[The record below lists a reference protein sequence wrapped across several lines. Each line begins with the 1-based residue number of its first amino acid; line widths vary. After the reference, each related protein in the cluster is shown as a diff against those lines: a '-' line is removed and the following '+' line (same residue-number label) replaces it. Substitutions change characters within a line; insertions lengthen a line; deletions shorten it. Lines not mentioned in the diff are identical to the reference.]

1 MAVPIATFAGA
12 GSGMESRR
20 GPRASELWK
29 LVGGAGGSAAQDA
42 VAITTRYIKK
52 PVIALGAVSVTSASG
67 QTITLAIL
75 TALLAGEVIY
85 VEVVGNPA

>member
-1 MAVPIATFAGA
+1 MAVPVATFAGA

-20 GPRASELWK
+20 GPRSSEIWK
-29 LVGGAGGSAAQDA
+29 LTGGAGGSTAQDA
-42 VAITTRYIKK
+42 VAITTRYIKR
-52 PVIALGAVSVTSASG
+52 PVIAIGAVSVTSVSS

-85 VEVVGNPA
+85 VEVVG